1 MGRAGDRP
9 DNVPGLAVKKV
20 YTSNVCDEVARNMQD
35 AGYSIIQIDD
45 YTVFYRMTDDYG
57 IVEGVAVVEADGT
70 VYFVAECGDSVLM
83 LRP

>member
-1 MGRAGDRP
+1 
-9 DNVPGLAVKKV
+9 
-20 YTSNVCDEVARNMQD
+20 MQD